1 MAIVAAPP
9 TVMPRA
15 ERRGADLLLAGWI
28 LGLIGFLIS
37 LGLLAWAFLMLAA
50 MAVPVGELSIVLGA
64 IAWVALLGPVLGLIG
79 TILTYMAWSR
89 AKVGEDPGALGIVG
103 GVLLLIG
110 MPGIIG
116 LVGGIL
122 AIIGGIEARG

>member
-1 MAIVAAPP
+1 M
-9 TVMPRA
+9 
-15 ERRGADLLLAGWI
+15 AGWV

-37 LGLLAWAFLMLAA
+37 LGVLAWAFLMLAA
-50 MAVPVGELSIVLGA
+50 MAVPVGELFIALGA

-79 TILTYMAWSR
+79 TILTYMAWSK
-89 AKVGEDPGALGIVG
+89 AKEGEDPGALGIVG

-110 MPGIIG
+110 MPGFIG

-122 AIIGGIEARG
+122 AIIGGVQAKG